1 MMSSKKKAFTYT
13 FNNEK
18 VLREMSNNQK
28 GGILISAHLGNW
40 ENAGNLIHQRI
51 TSTINIV
58 MLDAEVKK
66 IKSFLELK
74 TGGT

>member
-40 ENAGNLIHQRI
+40 GKRRKPNSPEDYQYYKHCNAGCR
-51 TSTINIV
+51 
-58 MLDAEVKK
+58 
-66 IKSFLELK
+66 
-74 TGGT
+74 G